1 MSDDETFGP
10 LLHGTARAWRLKLDE
25 RLKPM
30 GLSQAKWRTLLH
42 LSVAPGPLTQA
53 EIAALLGIEEPTL
66 VTLLHR
72 LESDRWVARKN
83 SSQDRRCKTV
93 HLAPRAQ
100 RVIEQINTARSNFDT
115 NYSTIFR
122 RPNFAPASACWIL
135 SDKKRKRGMEMKN
148 EPPFDGFEVERTAKT
163 KMGARLES
171 GNGAATELQE
181 PRRVKTSRVSKQR
194 IPNWGY
200 FLFVLLAAFA
210 VARTLQR
217 GVQTAKTAQ
226 PPVRPVLVA
235 KVISKDVPLYLDEI
249 GTCAA
254 YETVQVQAQ
263 VSGQIIARH
272 FQDGA
277 DVKKGD
283 LLFTIDPR
291 PFQAALQQAQAQA
304 ALDQVTLK
312 RQTELRARNVTA
324 PQDFDTAQANARKSE
339 AAAAAAQVNVDF
351 CYIKSPINGRA
362 GLRLVDV
369 GNIVS
374 GNTGSGAV
382 LLTIQGLDPIYTDF
396 TVAETDLALVR
407 KYLGGP
413 NVKVQTYSPDD
424 KIPPRIGDLYFI
436 DNAVQPG
443 SGTVKA
449 RGVTPN
455 PDHAFWPSEFV
466 RVRFIL
472 DTVKDALLVP

>member
-1 MSDDETFGP
+1 M
-10 LLHGTARAWRLKLDE
+10 GT
-25 RLKPM
+25 
-30 GLSQAKWRTLLH
+30 
-42 LSVAPGPLTQA
+42 
-53 EIAALLGIEEPTL
+53 
-66 VTLLHR
+66 
-72 LESDRWVARKN
+72 
-83 SSQDRRCKTV
+83 
-93 HLAPRAQ
+93 
-100 RVIEQINTARSNFDT
+100 
-115 NYSTIFR
+115 
-122 RPNFAPASACWIL
+122 
-135 SDKKRKRGMEMKN
+135 
-148 EPPFDGFEVERTAKT
+148 
-163 KMGARLES
+163 RLES
-171 GNGAATELQE
+171 GNGASTEVHE
-181 PRRVKTSRVSKQR
+181 RRRVTTTGERKQR
-194 IPNWGY
+194 VPRWGI
-200 FLFVLLAAFA
+200 FLFVILAAFA

-217 GVQTAKTAQ
+217 GVESAKTTQ

-235 KVISKDVPLYLDEI
+235 KVITKDVPIYLDEI

-263 VSGQIIARH
+263 VSGQIISRN

-291 PFQAALQQAQAQA
+291 PYQAALDQAKAQA
-304 ALDQVTLK
+304 ALDDVTLK
-312 RQTELRARNVTA
+312 RQQELRTKNVNA
-324 PQDFDTAQANARKSE
+324 PQDFDTAQANARKS
-339 AAAAAAQVNVDF
+339 AALAEAAQVNLDF
-351 CYIKSPINGRA
+351 CFIKSPINGRA

-396 TVAETDLALVR
+396 TVAETDLAVVR

-413 NVKVQTYSPDD
+413 NVKVQTYSPDA
-424 KIPPRIGDLYFI
+424 KIPPRLGDLYFI

-472 DTVKDALLVP
+472 DTVKDARLVPSQAVQISQSGPFIFVLKPDNTVDLRPVKPGQRQEGDLMVVESGIQPDETVVVTGQLALAPGSKVDPKPYSAPNAASDQAPASKSAM

>member
-1 MSDDETFGP
+1 MKLNTEISD
-10 LLHGTARAWRLKLDE
+10 
-25 RLKPM
+25 
-30 GLSQAKWRTLLH
+30 
-42 LSVAPGPLTQA
+42 
-53 EIAALLGIEEPTL
+53 
-66 VTLLHR
+66 
-72 LESDRWVARKN
+72 
-83 SSQDRRCKTV
+83 
-93 HLAPRAQ
+93 
-100 RVIEQINTARSNFDT
+100 
-115 NYSTIFR
+115 
-122 RPNFAPASACWIL
+122 
-135 SDKKRKRGMEMKN
+135 
-148 EPPFDGFEVERTAKT
+148 
-163 KMGARLES
+163 
-171 GNGAATELQE
+171 
-181 PRRVKTSRVSKQR
+181 VKTLDHGSSKPSTKSQMKRTRAGSQR
-194 IPNWGY
+194 IPKWAY
-200 FLFVLLAAFA
+200 LLFIVMA
-210 VARTLQR
+210 VFVTYRILQHR
-217 GVQTAKTAQ
+217 ASEVKGAQ
-226 PPVRPVLVA
+226 PPARPVLVA
-235 KVISKDVPLYLDEI
+235 KVISKDVPIYLDEI

-291 PFQAALQQAQAQA
+291 PYQAALDQAKAQA
-304 ALDQVTLK
+304 ALDQATLK
-312 RQTELRARNVTA
+312 RQEDLRARKVIS
-324 PQDFDTAQANARKSE
+324 PQDYDIAVANAQKSQ
-339 AAAAAAQVNVDF
+339 AAAEAAQVNFDF

-369 GNIVS
+369 GNIVT

-413 NVKVQTYSPDD
+413 NVKVQTYLPDD
-424 KIPPRIGDLYFI
+424 KIPPRLGDLYFI
-436 DNAVQPG
+436 DTAVQPG

-455 PDHAFWPSEFV
+455 PDHALWPSEFV

-472 DTVKDALLVP
+472 DTIKDARLVPSQAVQISQSGPFIFVMKSDNSVDLRPVKPGQRQDGDLTVVESGIQPDETVVVTGQLALAPGSKVDPKPYGTATPPGGQSAAATSAR